1 MRKQIKVEIKEAQ
14 VSMASEIIYRQRNI
28 LSNAPSQ
35 PLCLSIIRPRNPY
48 NKNDQEYILPLIIW
62 LSGGGFTT
70 MDRNVMV
77 PELTWFV
84 KRGFAVASLDYTV
97 TYRSHYP
104 AMVEDVKSGIRFLK
118 AHSKEF
124 KLDTSRIALMGDS
137 AGAYLS
143 SLCALTGKIKEY
155 DTGEYLD
162 YSSEVQAA
170 IPWYGTARPSDRTPD
185 ITKVAYDLPAFA
197 DVTKFVSRDSPPFLI
212 LHGDKDSQVPL
223 SQAEL
228 LYDTLQ
234 KAGASADLVVL
245 EGAEHADVAFIQEE
259 TKQLILDF
267 LKSRLM

>member
-1 MRKQIKVEIKEAQ
+1 
-14 VSMASEIIYRQRNI
+14 
-28 LSNAPSQ
+28 
-35 PLCLSIIRPRNPY
+35 
-48 NKNDQEYILPLIIW
+48 

-97 TYRSHYP
+97 AYRSHYP

-143 SLCALTGKIKEY
+143 SLCALTGTIKEY
-155 DTGEYLD
+155 DTGDYLD

-170 IPWYGTARPSDRTPD
+170 IPWYGTARPPD
-185 ITKVAYDLPAFA
+185 KIRDISKVAYDVPTFA
-197 DVTKFVSRDSPPFLI
+197 DVTKFISRDSPPFLI
-212 LHGDKDSQVPL
+212 LHGDADSQVPL

-228 LYDTLQ
+228 LYDSLQ
-234 KAGASADLVVL
+234 NAGASADLVVL

-259 TKQLILDF
+259 TKELILDF
-267 LKSRLM
+267 LKSRLI